1 MHKKRPIRVEDEQEL
16 ERMDRDSEQLQ
27 YLYEKIVAAGE
38 AEREYADG
46 GLQEPGNSDNGL
58 ELSNAIRL
66 RRVRM
71 KKGDGYRMRETL
83 KRH

>member
-16 ERMDRDSEQLQ
+16 ERMDRDSDQLQ
-27 YLYEKIVAAGE
+27 SLYEKIAAVGE
-38 AEREYADG
+38 EGREYADA
-46 GLQEPGNSDNGL
+46 GLQEPGDSDDGL

-71 KKGDGYRMRETL
+71 KKGAGYRIRETL